1 MSEGFTPPPP
11 QHDRLPSLR
20 ILAVL
25 VGWLV
30 LTSLSVLGMRWWEA
44 RNQPAVAAGT
54 PAQFGEAEI
63 ANVNQRPFAL
73 EKEAPRLRAAQDS
86 RLERYGWV
94 DRGAGVIH
102 VPIEQAMDQ
111 VLAQEGRGP

>member
-25 VGWLV
+25 GGWMV
-30 LTSLSVLGMRWWEA
+30 LTVLAVLGMRWWETWNLPAA
-44 RNQPAVAAGT
+44 RAGT
-54 PAQFGEAEI
+54 PAHLGEAEI
-63 ANVNQRPFAL
+63 ADVNQRPFAL
-73 EKEAPRLRAAQDS
+73 EEGAPRLRAAQRT

-94 DRGAGVIH
+94 ERGAGVIH
-102 VPIEQAMDQ
+102 VPIEQAMEQ
-111 VLAQEGRGP
+111 VLAEEGRGP

>member
-11 QHDRLPSLR
+11 QHDQLPSLL

-25 VGWLV
+25 GGWMV
-30 LTSLSVLGMRWWEA
+30 LTGLSVLGMWWWET
-44 RNQPAVAAGT
+44 RNLPAVKAGT
-54 PAQFGEAEI
+54 PAYFGEAEI
-63 ANVNQRPFAL
+63 DIVNQRPFDL
-73 EKEAPRLRAAQDS
+73 ENGAPRLRAAQDT

-94 DRGAGVIH
+94 NRGTGVIH